1 LDATITQNLR
11 VRQLLN
17 HIAAGVREY
26 DQAQSSLSTS
36 LNIPYNG
43 IPREL
48 VDAFNHDPAAVT
60 GATRSYKG
68 WRAVDDIHHRLARQ
82 RETFREFLSRA
93 PKLDRSTVPESVL
106 ADPILALMES
116 LKTLDSER
124 QEIAWRATEVSDVL
138 KRVQTVHTE
147 VKAVYNGTLS
157 HTSVVYPEVCLD
169 LLSTIIFHLTHLFF
183 RFQISTIVE
192 LEESYK
198 DNYQYF
204 WEIAMDIITFLLD
217 TVAPFWR
224 TYGKRVGTD
233 VQDFLIIPLYRNEFT
248 GEPKRYNI
256 DALPRRSLRHWIGL
270 FVFFLGTVALTV
282 FQTQAALSSVMNFWL
297 SGIPYVYVRR
307 FLLFPFWVSIIIQ
320 WWAVMAELSIVL
332 TQMAVVVW
340 WVGWCVNIF
349 S

>member
-1 LDATITQNLR
+1 
-11 VRQLLN
+11 
-17 HIAAGVREY
+17 
-26 DQAQSSLSTS
+26 
-36 LNIPYNG
+36 
-43 IPREL
+43 
-48 VDAFNHDPAAVT
+48 
-60 GATRSYKG
+60 
-68 WRAVDDIHHRLARQ
+68 
-82 RETFREFLSRA
+82 
-93 PKLDRSTVPESVL
+93 
-106 ADPILALMES
+106 MES

-157 HTSVVYPEVCLD
+157 HTSVIYPE
-169 LLSTIIFHLTHLFF
+169 
-183 RFQISTIVE
+183 ISTIVE

-282 FQTQAALSSVMNFWL
+282 FQTQAAVSSVMNFWL